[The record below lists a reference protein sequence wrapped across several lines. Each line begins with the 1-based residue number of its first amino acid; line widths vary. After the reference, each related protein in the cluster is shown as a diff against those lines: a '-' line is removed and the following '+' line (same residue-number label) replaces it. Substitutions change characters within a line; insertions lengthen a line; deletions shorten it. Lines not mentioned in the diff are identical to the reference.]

1 MTPTPACTLCPRFRN
16 LKTRNG
22 PQSHWACPVSGA
34 SGPSSPQDGVQPL
47 PAPMNCSHVTNKDLY
62 SSKAGLQLLQNAT
75 DDPWIRPDPGAH
87 LRVGL
92 LCLSPGRPLPRSAA
106 RGAPSHPLP
115 SPPRTPPPRSPAR
128 CPWGPSPPALRS
140 AIAHAAPSMRTALR
154 WLPRWPRG
162 GAGPGLS
169 RSCTFVAI
177 LSTIWR
183 HPCDDHPDS
192 SWRAGTWS
200 PESPPWI
207 SVLSHKTLHHPP
219 PAAAVQPHLKR
230 RRGPTACHGER
241 GKGTDGLVVRGE
253 GKQVKDAEGRKP

>member
-1 MTPTPACTLCPRFRN
+1 MGRAPDSHPPALSRSGASVRPSGEVLPGPGDKREMTPTPACTLCPRFRK

-87 LRVGL
+87 LRVGP

-128 CPWGPSPPALRS
+128 CPRALPRLRCALRS
-140 AIAHAAPSMRTALR
+140 HTRHPARALPSAGCRGGPGEEPGRVSAAAAPSSQFLARSGGTRVMTSQTPAGGPAPGPRSLPPGYQCSPTRLCTIPLR
-154 WLPRWPRG
+154 QPR
-162 GAGPGLS
+162 
-169 RSCTFVAI
+169 C
-177 LSTIWR
+177 
-183 HPCDDHPDS
+183 
-192 SWRAGTWS
+192 
-200 PESPPWI
+200 
-207 SVLSHKTLHHPP
+207 SHI
-219 PAAAVQPHLKR
+219 
-230 RRGPTACHGER
+230 
-241 GKGTDGLVVRGE
+241 
-253 GKQVKDAEGRKP
+253 